1 MASELA
7 QIDLNDLLGATLRVE
22 VGPDRVLY
30 GVLVALD
37 CHANYLL
44 DRVVERRGGRERE
57 LGLVSV
63 PSEAVGNVK
72 IEAATLRRVREA
84 KSAFRRAVA

>member
-1 MASELA
+1 MASELG
-7 QIDLNDLLGATLRVE
+7 QIDLTDLLGSTLRVE
-22 VGPDRVLY
+22 VGADRVLY

-44 DRVVERRGGRERE
+44 DRVVERRGGCERE

-63 PSEAVGNVK
+63 PSETVGNVK
-72 IEAATLRRVREA
+72 IHAATLHRLRESKA
-84 KSAFRRAVA
+84 AFRRAVA